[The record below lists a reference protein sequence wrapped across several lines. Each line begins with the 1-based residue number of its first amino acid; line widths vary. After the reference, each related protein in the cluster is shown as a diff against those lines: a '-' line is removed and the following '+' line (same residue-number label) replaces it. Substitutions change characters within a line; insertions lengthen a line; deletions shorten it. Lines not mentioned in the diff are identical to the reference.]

1 MFGWSELPWASRFGC
16 LACHVSHVVKEARDH
31 WDGQDVCELPDLIRN
46 SSLSVAKHKRAELP
60 RDIEDAGT
68 TSFFDGRWMCFAH
81 HVQDGE
87 CVANLPEAFCSSNS
101 NLSLA
106 ECVRMCDDTP
116 ECQMVVHNQP
126 SHSDDNARGCWL
138 KAELKMMRRDR
149 ASFNTHTCVQ
159 VSKRR
164 SDPPHVLN
172 QTQRSFCTDLV
183 VPVDVSPVRSPQAVH
198 DVLASELASA
208 RSSVLEIGARNGDS
222 IHCFARFA
230 RAASVIEANPSYCR
244 VLEEREI
251 LRAVHDHAFVV
262 GMYGAFEDASCFHL
276 VLEYAA
282 NGTLSQWLDNPLREE
297 PARLL
302 TAEMCAAI
310 AHIHRHAVV
319 YRDLKP
325 ENVLVHRSGHIMLA
339 DFGVSK
345 RIVESTRQERTSLV
359 GTVGYIAPEIL
370 RLEGRRRMA
379 GQLAADAAP
388 ATAEGGNADGGDEG
402 YSYAVDWWSLG
413 VMVHLLMT
421 GSEVFGLHTIYGLM
435 EAPPE
440 RCLEVTRERVAE
452 ELMGAH
458 ACDLVMRLLEFVPA
472 LRLGGTGGASEV
484 QAHAFFE
491 SIDWQA
497 LEQLALPPPLP
508 TLGARATSAH
518 D

>member
-1 MFGWSELPWASRFGC
+1 MLGFGGTAQVRLVSERATG
-16 LACHVSHVVKEARDH
+16 
-31 WDGQDVCELPDLIRN
+31 ELRALK
-46 SSLSVAKHKRAELP
+46 SVFK
-60 RDIEDAGT
+60 
-68 TSFFDGRWMCFAH
+68 
-81 HVQDGE
+81 
-87 CVANLPEAFCSSNS
+87 
-101 NLSLA
+101 
-106 ECVRMCDDTP
+106 
-116 ECQMVVHNQP
+116 
-126 SHSDDNARGCWL
+126 ARGGQGL
-138 KAELKMMRRDR
+138 
-149 ASFNTHTCVQ
+149 
-159 VSKRR
+159 
-164 SDPPHVLN
+164 
-172 QTQRSFCTDLV
+172 
-183 VPVDVSPVRSPQAVH
+183 
-198 DVLASELASA
+198 SE
-208 RSSVLEIGARNGDS
+208 SSIR
-222 IHCFARFA
+222 
-230 RAASVIEANPSYCR
+230 R

-359 GTVGYIAPEIL
+359 GTVGYIAPEVL

-421 GSEVFGLHTIYGLM
+421 GSEVFGLHTIYGLT

-452 ELMGAH
+452 ELMGPH